1 MTDTVDLQAKGHID
15 LNLLGFL
22 DGEAD
27 FEFFKG
33 DAALNLPDG
42 QPDLSSAAL
51 FAMGLDE
58 LDLTLGD
65 PDGPHFAITGG
76 SLALATL
83 KPKTPPTLP
92 ATDTRSWLAI
102 KGSVEEATF
111 EGLDVIDIT
120 VLDFSI
126 EINRATGA
134 YDEDGA
140 LTVHAAVNA
149 TPLDWATMLNLDRD
163 ALFGEDPADRVIVLG
178 NEIDLAGDKLRAA
191 GVIRVNIFDLVVGK
205 VGLPSSSRSST
216 STSTTTRR
224 SGRTT

>member
-1 MTDTVDLQAKGHID
+1 MSSVDVRVNKVGGPLGTENKLNWFAFDETEGTLPTFTAEMTDTIDLQAKGHID

-76 SLALATL
+76 SLA
-83 KPKTPPTLP
+83 
-92 ATDTRSWLAI
+92 
-102 KGSVEEATF
+102 
-111 EGLDVIDIT
+111 
-120 VLDFSI
+120 
-126 EINRATGA
+126 
-134 YDEDGA
+134 
-140 LTVHAAVNA
+140 
-149 TPLDWATMLNLDRD
+149 RD
-163 ALFGEDPADRVIVLG
+163 AQAEDAADPARDRHA
-178 NEIDLAGDKLRAA
+178 ELAGDHGQRRGGDLR
-191 GVIRVNIFDLVVGK
+191 GV
-205 VGLPSSSRSST
+205 ST
-216 STSTTTRR
+216 
-224 SGRTT
+224 